1 MIHLTEQNVRDFSY
15 NSFIIPTDQITF
27 GTKLFQNKISNDF
40 INQAAQYPSTRSHLS
55 NPKLYLTKAL
65 HETFNS
71 ALSTVYSNNYVDS
84 RINIINGLEISITDT
99 KFVDDQ
105 YLQLVLNPGDL
116 IMDGALIRISSN
128 IELKLNLP
136 ITDFFVNKKYDC
148 VIVTAQYLYIDSTPI
163 KFVLWLYDSKTQT
176 LYNDIGQVWN
186 NNIFVYKTISI
197 EIDRLSIP
205 RLYRF
210 YDEFITINDKEYK
223 SQFYN
228 YYQSMYIRILL
239 EMFGYSYYFL
249 DLPFVPPIP
258 KSVNYSTTEIFL

>member
-1 MIHLTEQNVRDFSY
+1 MIHLTKQNVRDFSY
-15 NSFIIPTDQITF
+15 NSFIIPPDQITF
-27 GTKLFQNKISNDF
+27 GTKLFQSNISNDF
-40 INQAAQYPSTRSHLS
+40 IAQANQYPSRSHLA

-84 RINIINGLEISITDT
+84 RINIISGLEVSVKDT
-99 KFVDDQ
+99 KFIDNQ

-116 IMDGALIRISSN
+116 IMDGVLIRISN
-128 IELKLNLP
+128 NVELKLNLP
-136 ITDFFVNKKYDC
+136 FIDFFTNRKYDC
-148 VIVTAQYLYIDSTPI
+148 VVVSAQYLYIDSTPI
-163 KFVLWLYDSKTQT
+163 KFVLWLYDSKTGD
-176 LYNDIGQVWN
+176 LFNDANQVWN
-186 NNIFVYKTISI
+186 ENTFVYKTISI
-197 EIDRLSIP
+197 EIDKSSNP
-205 RLYRF
+205 MLYQF
-210 YDEFITINDKEYK
+210 YDEFININNREYQ

-258 KSVNYSTTEIFL
+258 KSVNYSTTGIFL